1 MEEHVHIEVFSFSDE
16 CAIETLVFGEAARQA
31 RKAAMQP
38 AVELCCRD
46 CGSDLV
52 APLQWE
58 QMDEETWS
66 ILLGCPECETV
77 YELVLGRSTMERYI
91 AQLHAQKRALIADLR
106 HWDKARFREDVERL
120 LALIDADLVVAD
132 DF

>member
-1 MEEHVHIEVFSFSDE
+1 VHIEVFSFSDE

-31 RKAAMQP
+31 RKAAIAP

-52 APLQWE
+52 TPLRWE
-58 QMDEETWS
+58 QTDEETWY
-66 ILLGCPECETV
+66 LALRCPECESV
-77 YELVLGRSTMERYI
+77 DDIVLGRSTMERFI

-106 HWDKARFREDVERL
+106 HWERARFREDVERL
-120 LALIDADLVVAD
+120 LALVDADLVVAD